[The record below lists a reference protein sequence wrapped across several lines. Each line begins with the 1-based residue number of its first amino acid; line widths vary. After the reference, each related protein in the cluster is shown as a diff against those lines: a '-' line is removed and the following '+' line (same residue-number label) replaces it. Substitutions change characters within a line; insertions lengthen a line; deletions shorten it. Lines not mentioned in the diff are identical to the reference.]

1 MQNLKSYFKTVLRRK
16 IIGTI
21 KNNFQI
27 HRLDI
32 HLKKLRVK
40 IKLISTKKKIK
51 KRKQEYWKNYKRML
65 CMYVKGGTLDHHVE
79 GLLLDS
85 SAINKHS

>member
-1 MQNLKSYFKTVLRRK
+1 MNQINFYREIRYLKLLKIKMQNLKSYFKTVLRRK

-27 HRLDI
+27 HCLDI

-40 IKLISTKKKIK
+40 IKLIYTKKKIK
-51 KRKQEYWKNYKRML
+51 KKTRILKK
-65 CMYVKGGTLDHHVE
+65 
-79 GLLLDS
+79 
-85 SAINKHS
+85 

>member
-1 MQNLKSYFKTVLRRK
+1 MQNLKSYFKTVLRGK

-27 HRLDI
+27 HRLGI

-51 KRKQEYWKNYKRML
+51 KTRILKK
-65 CMYVKGGTLDHHVE
+65 
-79 GLLLDS
+79 
-85 SAINKHS
+85 